1 MTPSFRHRFSSLPA
15 GPGWLLSG
23 WPRSIGMMQQ
33 VGFSQPC
40 TGAALVGICAWAG
53 LRAGGRRSHVRA
65 SALSRIAGI
74 AARNG
79 RSNHYHHA
87 GHFAHVVIAAAV
99 LASRAGLNDT
109 DRSLLVLA
117 ALIHDLDH
125 HGRRAKR
132 YPLYRQ
138 ERLSARVASRIL
150 MKHRGDPRLVRRLE
164 RLIEATALT
173 GDPHRQAI
181 LASDPLARLL
191 SDADVFA
198 SLFYER
204 NMALKMTSMLKLEQG
219 LAGAADVL
227 LDGFAARMKT
237 DGLQSEAA
245 QSLLDTL
252 VAARESRRNVF
263 LGKG

>member
-1 MTPSFRHRFSSLPA
+1 
-15 GPGWLLSG
+15 
-23 WPRSIGMMQQ
+23 
-33 VGFSQPC
+33 
-40 TGAALVGICAWAG
+40 
-53 LRAGGRRSHVRA
+53 
-65 SALSRIAGI
+65 
-74 AARNG
+74 
-79 RSNHYHHA
+79 
-87 GHFAHVVIAAAV
+87 
-99 LASRAGLNDT
+99 
-109 DRSLLVLA
+109 
-117 ALIHDLDH
+117 
-125 HGRRAKR
+125 
-132 YPLYRQ
+132 
-138 ERLSARVASRIL
+138 

-227 LDGFAARMKT
+227 LDAFAARMKT

-252 VAARESRRNVF
+252 VAARESHRNVF